1 MPSKKARAKASKQE
15 VKHTFQKLNHKDN
28 TPEAKKL
35 KIARGH
41 FLVQAMLG
49 RPLKRYNLLYS
60 TDGGDMFSSEDDL
73 SEDLILSILRS
84 KGVDEPINCG
94 GWSLMYKLLS
104 KDMDEDKKF
113 YMYANLSSVPVTYS
127 DHIFPGISIDKF
139 EYFTWK
145 ETN

>member
-35 KIARGH
+35 KIAQAH
-41 FLVQAMLG
+41 FLVQVALG
-49 RPLKRYNLLYS
+49 RPKKRYNLLYS
-60 TDGGDMFSSEDDL
+60 TDEGDFFSSEDDL
-73 SEDLILSILRS
+73 SEDLILSILRT
-84 KGVDEPINCG
+84 KEVYEPNCG

-104 KDMDEDKKF
+104 NDMDEDTEF
-113 YMYANLSSVPVTYS
+113 YMYANLSNERGCGCRA
-127 DHIFPGISIDKF
+127 FPGISIDKF

-145 ETN
+145 RHY